1 MKREDNK
8 KINNDQCVF
17 LETTNMRNLRVGG
30 TIVKILENLMNLMKM
45 EKLEKMEKMEKIK
58 EDDQKK
64 NDVEYV
70 IGESGLMKMTKEG
83 RLKY

>member
-1 MKREDNK
+1 
-8 KINNDQCVF
+8 
-17 LETTNMRNLRVGG
+17 
-30 TIVKILENLMNLMKM
+30 M